1 MLIMRLKN
9 YIMAVFLLNIV
20 PLLSMERVITWK
32 FISYNNEKQFNE
44 RNLSKEEIEKLN
56 KVQSMLQESYSKLLN
71 KTTDTAVEYVIEK
84 KSTFDNYVLCIYDI
98 KCLKSNLEIIDNM
111 LKDNKTIFTKKDL
124 CEYTLSFFG

>member
-1 MLIMRLKN
+1 MRLKN